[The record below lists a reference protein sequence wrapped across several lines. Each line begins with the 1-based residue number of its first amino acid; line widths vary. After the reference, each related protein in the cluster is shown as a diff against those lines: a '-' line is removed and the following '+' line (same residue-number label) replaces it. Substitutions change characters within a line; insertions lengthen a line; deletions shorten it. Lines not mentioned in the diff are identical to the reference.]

1 MIRTELPPNKTATYV
16 MKQWKTVYVSVPKA
30 ACTSLKWLVADL
42 QGEDA
47 GHFYQALS
55 QETGRSMT
63 IHHRARWQRTPMLT
77 ELSDDELTEIHPDNG
92 WFVFGVVR
100 HPSARLWSGWQS
112 KFLLRE
118 PHFVAHYPE
127 APWPR
132 LPASTSD
139 VVEDFQSF
147 VSTLGREPEQ
157 PIFGDRHFRSQ
168 SRLLRD
174 ELVPYSRIY
183 KTAEIGALMGDLEAH
198 LKPFGLEEMPELRR
212 SNETPLL
219 PVAALFTPEVNA
231 VIEQHYGVDFARFGY
246 PDVVPETLSPA
257 PEYTPELLAEVG
269 RLVERGE
276 RIGDLYVMAQQ
287 QRRRLRQELRDVRRA
302 HRRQLVRAVPAAP
315 TTLQRARGKAGR
327 VTRRVARR
335 GLRVVRRRDVSGS

>member
-16 MKQWKTVYVSVPKA
+16 MKRWKTVYVSVPKA

-42 QGEDA
+42 QGEDPE
-47 GHFYQALS
+47 HFYQALS
-55 QETGRSMT
+55 RETGRSMT
-63 IHHRARWQRTPMLT
+63 IHHRARWQRTPMLN
-77 ELSDDELTEIHPDNG
+77 ELSDEELADIHPDNG

-118 PHFVAHYPE
+118 PHFVRHYPD

-132 LPASTSD
+132 LPETTSD

-147 VSTLGREPEQ
+147 VKTLDREPELT
-157 PIFGDRHFRSQ
+157 IFHDRHFRSQ
-168 SRLLRD
+168 TRLLHD
-174 ELVPYSRIY
+174 DVVPYSKIY
-183 KTAEIGALMGDLEAH
+183 KTAEFRDLMRDLEAH
-198 LKPFGLEEMPELRR
+198 LRPLGLEQMPRLRR

-219 PVAALFTPEVNA
+219 PVAPLFTPEVNA
-231 VIEQHYGVDFARFGY
+231 TIEKHYAADFERYGY
-246 PDVVPETLSPA
+246 QDVVPEALFRS

-276 RIGDLYVMAQQ
+276 RIGDLYLLAQHAK
-287 QRRRLRQELRDVRRA
+287 RRHRAEMRALRRKHRA
-302 HRRQLVRAVPAAP
+302 AASKQTAAP
-315 TTLQRARGKAGR
+315 SILRRARGKAGR
-327 VTRRVARR
+327 IVRRGMRVARR
-335 GLRVVRRRDVSGS
+335 PGVSGS

>member
-1 MIRTELPPNKTATYV
+1 MIRSELPPNKTATYV
-16 MKQWKTVYVSVPKA
+16 MSRWKTVYVSVPKA

-42 QGEDA
+42 QGEDPER
-47 GHFYQALS
+47 FYQAMS
-55 QETGRSMT
+55 RETGRSMT
-63 IHHRARWQRTPMLT
+63 IHHRARWQRTPMLN
-77 ELSDDELTEIHPDNG
+77 ELSDEELAEIHPDNG

-132 LPASTSD
+132 LPEGTSD

-147 VSTLGREPEQ
+147 VRTLEREPGQ
-157 PIFGDRHFRSQ
+157 AIFHDRHFRSQ

-174 ELVPYSRIY
+174 DKVPYSRIY
-183 KTAEIGALMGDLEAH
+183 RTAEIGELMRDLEAH
-198 LKPFGLEEMPELRR
+198 LRPFGLEEMPGLRR

-219 PVAALFTPEVNA
+219 PVASLFTPQVNA
-231 VIEQHYGVDFARFGY
+231 TIARHYEADFERFGY
-246 PDVVPETLSPA
+246 PDVVPEALSGS

-276 RIGDLYVMAQQ
+276 RIGDLYLLAQQ
-287 QRRRLRQELRDVRRA
+287 QRRRQREEFRAMRRRHREAAVRSAEASSTLRRVQGR
-302 HRRQLVRAVPAAP
+302 
-315 TTLQRARGKAGR
+315 AGR
-327 VTRRVARR
+327 LARR
-335 GLRVVRRRDVSGS
+335 GLRAARRRDVSGS